1 MISIIKPYIKL
12 IRPHQWVKNGFIIA
26 PLFFT
31 PEAVTLAHLTATL
44 MGVAVFCLTASAVY
58 IINDYCDRDS
68 DRLHPTKQYRPLA
81 SGAIK
86 PFTAFCLCGLLLS
99 LAFSLSMSLP
109 RDFWLVALTYLGINL
124 LYSIWLKHQA
134 LLDVILVAACYG
146 LRVLAG
152 AALIDVKASVWILS
166 ASFLLALFI
175 ALAKRRDDVVQEL
188 DNTHRP
194 ALIGYN
200 KAFLDQAIAIC
211 LALVIMCYLIYTTEN
226 DVMARAH
233 TDKLYLTTPLVIL
246 GALRY
251 LQITM
256 VEQKSGEPTMI
267 LLKDRFLL
275 LCVVGWIVVY
285 GLLIYSY
292 KLTS

>member
-1 MISIIKPYIKL
+1 MNKIKPYLKL
-12 IRPHQWVKNGFIIA
+12 MRPHQWVKNGFIIA

-31 PEAVTLAHLTATL
+31 PEAVTFAHVIATL
-44 MGVAVFCLTASAVY
+44 MGVMVFCLTASAVY
-58 IINDYCDRDS
+58 IVNDYCDREQ
-68 DRLHPTKQYRPLA
+68 DRLHPSKRFRPLA
-81 SGAIK
+81 SGAIS
-86 PFTAFCLCGLLLS
+86 PIA
-99 LAFSLSMSLP
+99 AFSLCGFLLILAFLLALRLP
-109 RDFWLVALTYLGINL
+109 REFGVVAVTYLAINL
-124 LYSIWLKHQA
+124 LYSLWLKHQS

-175 ALAKRRDDVVQEL
+175 ALAKRRDDVVQEM
-188 DNTHRP
+188 DYSHRP
-194 ALIGYN
+194 ALKGYN
-200 KAFLDQAIAIC
+200 KAFLDQAVAIC

-251 LQITM
+251 LQLTM
-256 VEQKSGEPTMI
+256 VEHKSGEPTMI

-275 LCVVGWIVVY
+275 LCVMGWIVVY